1 MKGRELVFGLGFG
14 FEKLLKMKSDDVKP
28 FIEIRIKIN
37 NYYASLHHAYSS
49 NY

>member
-1 MKGRELVFGLGFG
+1 MKVKTYEPSYFRS
-14 FEKLLKMKSDDVKP
+14 EKLLKMESDDVKP